1 MIFDKELD
9 FEKALVHLLSK
20 YGWTDVIVNPTEEEL
35 VANFAKILFEN
46 NSECSRLNGVPLS
59 TGEIRQILNQIQS
72 KKTPFALN
80 GFINGYTVSII
91 RDNPDDKLNFGKTVS
106 LALYH
111 RREIAAGKSRYQIVR
126 QPKFRTADILDH
138 DRRGDVMLLIN
149 GMPVIHIELK
159 RSKVSVTQASNQIE
173 KYSYEGVFTGFFS
186 LVQVFVAMTP
196 EETVYFANPGTRE
209 KFDHNYFFHWADYNN
224 TPVNAWDKVTEQ
236 LLSIPMAHQLI
247 GYYTVADSQNGKLK
261 VMRSYQYNAV
271 SQIFAKTKNKDWN
284 DGDQR
289 GGYIWHTTGSGK
301 TLTSYKAAQLIAE
314 SGDADKVIFLVDR
327 IELGTQSITD
337 YRGFSGDDE
346 AIRSTADT
354 NELGRLLKSKNTN
367 DKLIVTSIQK
377 MSRIRKRPDEG
388 GIGFS
393 QRDLDTMSG
402 KRMVFI
408 VDEAHRD
415 TFGEMMHTIKKNFPK
430 AMFFGFTGTPIFTEN
445 QKNKNET
452 KDVFGDELHRYSI
465 SDGIRDKNVLGF
477 DTQKVLTY
485 KDKDLR
491 REIALEEA
499 KAKNEDEVHAD
510 EKKAE
515 IYYRFLR
522 DVKMYT
528 YVDKNGKTVKGIED
542 YIPSAQYNC
551 DKHRESVVVNILAN
565 WNDITRNGKFH
576 GILATSSIP
585 ESIEYYRLL
594 KKKAPWLKTTVLV
607 DPNIDNEGRHEF
619 KSEAL
624 KEILRDYNA
633 RYSKPYK
640 LGEFDD
646 FKKDVSLR
654 LAHKIPYGDIENK
667 PEECLNLLIVVNQM
681 LTGYDSKWVNVL
693 FLDKILQNELIIQA
707 FSRTNRLFGPGKPF
721 GSIIYYRKPHT
732 MERLIS
738 DAFALYSGNKEQ
750 GIFVSKLG
758 ENIDRL
764 NNIYREIELLFR
776 IAKIEGFEKLPA
788 ESSERGKFA
797 KLFRN
802 LNSAVV
808 SAQIQGFSWDKKSL
822 AEKVA
827 FSARIYSILQQRYC
841 ELNKKTDAGGQG
853 GGAATDGNDI
863 PYDLESSICE
873 IDTGFI
879 DEDYFNSRFTKYV
892 KSLEQPDV
900 SEEERNEL
908 LEALHKTF
916 ASLSM
921 EDQDYATLVLTDLRG
936 GNLKIEKDKTFKDYI
951 AEYAAKKA
959 NDRVH
964 RASEIFGVDETQLRN
979 MLNCGATSSTLN
991 RNGRFDELLDSG
1003 DKSAFR
1009 KYLEAK
1015 GDKKYSPPERAR
1027 LRSMWLEKFILSN
1040 GSDFEL

>member
-1 MIFDKELD
+1 MAFDKELD
-9 FEKALVHLLSK
+9 FENALVHLLSK
-20 YGWTDVIVNPTEEEL
+20 HGWTDVILNPTEEDL
-35 VANFAKILFEN
+35 IANFAKILFEN
-46 NSECSRLNGVPLS
+46 NSECSRLNRVPLS
-59 TGEIRQILNQIQS
+59 TGEIRQILNQIQA

-80 GFINGYTVSII
+80 GFINGYTVSIV

-126 QPKFRTADILDH
+126 QPKFRTIDVLDH

-196 EETVYFANPGTRE
+196 EETVYFANAGTRE
-209 KFDHNYFFHWADYNN
+209 KFNHDYFFHWADYNN
-224 TPVNAWDKVTEQ
+224 NPVNAWDKVTEQ

-247 GYYTVADSQNGKLK
+247 GYYTVADSQDGKLK

-301 TLTSYKAAQLIAE
+301 TLTSYKAAQLVAE

-327 IELGTQSITD
+327 IELGTQSITE
-337 YRGFSGDDE
+337 YRGFSGEDA
-346 AIRSTADT
+346 AIKSTANT

-377 MSRIRKRPDEG
+377 MSRIKKKVEED

-393 QRDLDTMSG
+393 QKDLDTMSA
-402 KRMVFI
+402 KRIVFI

-415 TFGEMMHTIKKNFPK
+415 TFGDMMKTIKENFPR
-430 AMFFGFTGTPIFTEN
+430 ALFFGFTGTPIFTEN

-465 SDGIRDKNVLGF
+465 ADGIRDKNVLGF

-491 REIALEEA
+491 KAIALDEA
-499 KAKNEDEVHAD
+499 KAKDEDEARAD
-510 EKKAE
+510 EKKSE
-515 IYYRFLR
+515 EYYRLLY

-528 YVDKNGKTVKGIED
+528 YTDKNGKTVKGIED
-542 YIPSAQYNC
+542 YIPPTQYNC
-551 DKHRESVVVNILAN
+551 DRHRESVVQNILEN

-585 ESIEYYRLL
+585 EAIEYYRLL
-594 KKKAPWLKTTVLV
+594 KKKAPKLKTTILV
-607 DPNIDNEGRHEF
+607 DPNIDNEGKHVF
-619 KSEAL
+619 KLEAL
-624 KEILRDYNA
+624 KEILRDYNE

-640 LGEFDD
+640 LEEFDK

-654 LAHKIPYGDIENK
+654 LAHKRQYGGIENN
-667 PEECLNLLIVVNQM
+667 PEQCLNLLIVVNQM

-693 FLDKILQNELIIQA
+693 FLDKIIQNELIIQA
-707 FSRTNRLFGPGKPF
+707 FSRTNRLFGPEKPF
-721 GSIIYYRKPHT
+721 GSIRYYRKPHT
-732 MERLIS
+732 MEHLIS

-758 ENIDRL
+758 ENIEEL
-764 NNIYREIELLFR
+764 NNIYREIELLFKT
-776 IAKIEGFEKLPA
+776 AKIEGFEKLPT
-788 ESSERGKFA
+788 ESSERGEFA

-802 LNSAVV
+802 LNSALV

-822 AEKVA
+822 AEKLV
-827 FSARIYSILQQRYC
+827 FSARVYSVLQQRYC
-841 ELNKKTDAGGQG
+841 ELNNKTDGDGQG
-853 GGAATDGNDI
+853 GGAITDGNDI

-879 DEDYFNSRFTKYV
+879 NEDYFNSRFTKYV
-892 KSLEQPDV
+892 KSLEQRDA

-916 ASLSM
+916 ASLSV
-921 EDQDYATLVLTDLRG
+921 EDQGFATLVLTDLQDG
-936 GNLKIEKDKTFKDYI
+936 DLKIEKDKTFKDYI
-951 AEYAAKKA
+951 AEYAVKKA
-959 NDRVH
+959 NDRIH
-964 RASEIFGVDETQLRN
+964 RAAEIFGVDESKLRN
-979 MLNCGATSSTLN
+979 MLNCGATSSTIN
-991 RNGRFDELLDSG
+991 RNRRFDELLSSG

-1015 GDKKYSPPERAR
+1015 GDKKYSPPERAI
-1027 LRSMWLEKFILSN
+1027 LRSMRLEKFILSN
-1040 GSDFEL
+1040 GSDLEL